1 MINNFD
7 LIRSYLKFENSGDFY
22 FIQLISRR
30 KDNPELDKAQYVR
43 KTYYIYSL
51 EGFDKK
57 REEIIHFCE
66 YYNARAYIHFT
77 KRNNETISKHMVQDI
92 VRDYFNGVRDFSHL
106 WETVCGQ
113 HCEKPKTWVIDIDK
127 KDNESIEDQIL
138 LATNRINSCMPF
150 GNKIVAT
157 IPTKNGVHLITEPF
171 NLLDFKNGYK
181 FETVP
186 DVHKNNPTVLYIP

>member
-43 KTYYIYSL
+43 KVYNIYSL
-51 EGFDKK
+51 EGFDQKK
-57 REEIIHFCE
+57 EEIIHLCE

-77 KRNNETISKHMVQDI
+77 KRNNETIAKHMVQDI

-113 HCEKPKTWVIDIDK
+113 HQEKPKTWVIDIDITNDIILDDYIFLVTK
-127 KDNESIEDQIL
+127 KISE
-138 LATNRINSCMPF
+138 CMPF
-150 GNKIVAT
+150 GDKVLAT

-171 NLLDFKNGYK
+171 NVLDFKK
-181 FETVP
+181 SFQFEPAP